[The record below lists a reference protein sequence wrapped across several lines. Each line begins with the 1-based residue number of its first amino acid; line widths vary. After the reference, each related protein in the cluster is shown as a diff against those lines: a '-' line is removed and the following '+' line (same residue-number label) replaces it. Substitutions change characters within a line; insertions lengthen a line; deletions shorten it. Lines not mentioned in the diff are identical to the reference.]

1 MWINKKKW
9 KYLIDYVSRNEYR
22 MKKAELKIARLEKLS
37 EEKMKSAEGELT
49 KVITSFYWE
58 NYQ

>member
-22 MKKAELKIARLEKLS
+22 MKKVELKIARLEKLS

-49 KVITSFYWE
+49 KVITSFY
-58 NYQ
+58 

>member
-49 KVITSFYWE
+49 KVITSFY
-58 NYQ
+58 